1 MECEVNLCSRGVGKV
16 LRCESFVIDLSLHH
30 AGDAMHEHAVRLV
43 VNHARM
49 GRG

>member
-1 MECEVNLCSRGVGKV
+1 MECEVNLYSHGVGKV
-16 LRCESFVIDLSLHH
+16 LRCENFVIDLSLHH
-30 AGDAMHEHAVRLV
+30 SGHAMHEHAVGLV